1 MCRLLLSNDFISINM
16 IFSPESSN
24 ETCAGYVSMSAEFL
38 PELPNKKTC
47 AGFILANMKLL
58 TESSNRT

>member
-1 MCRLLLSNDFISINM
+1 MCRLLLSADFISTNM

-24 ETCAGYVSMSAEFL
+24 QTCAGYVSISAGFL
-38 PELPNKKTC
+38 PESSNKKTC